1 MNPLREARKLGR
13 YLLGKTSELED
24 LDIKDIVMSKAVLDI
39 NSKKMCK
46 EITSV
51 PLFALQQ
58 IHTLERENAIQAT
71 KRRIE
76 MLEDHKDELVEHG
89 ELTCETLARILPSVS
104 WIKVVKEGPDAY
116 LAFEGNG
123 RIAAMHAVFSPEDD
137 LAVEVELYS
146 FRNPKKIIRRLN
158 RVRRL
163 NGLLP
168 EQGGEPF
175 TGDFS

>member
-39 NSKKMCK
+39 HRKKTRK

-51 PLFALQQ
+51 PLFALHP
-58 IHTLERENAIQAT
+58 IHTLDRENAIQAT
-71 KRRIE
+71 RQRIKI
-76 MLEDHKDELVEHG
+76 LREHRADLLKAG
-89 ELTCETLARILPSVS
+89 VLSCEVLARHLPSVS
-104 WIKVVKEGPDAY
+104 WIKVVQETPDAF

-123 RIAAMHAVFSPEDD
+123 RIAAMHAVFEPGDD
-137 LAVEVELYS
+137 LQVEVELYE
-146 FRNPKKIIRRLN
+146 FRNSKKIVRRLN

-168 EQGGEPF
+168 DER
-175 TGDFS
+175 D